1 VVEGEGWV
9 GLGMISSVGLGL
21 RRVGEVRV
29 GREEG
34 GLIVDVDIVVLW
46 WG

>member
-1 VVEGEGWV
+1 MVEGEGWV
-9 GLGMISSVGLGL
+9 GLGIISASLLGL
-21 RRVGEVRV
+21 RRVVEVGV
-29 GREEG
+29 GREG